1 MSASQRG
8 GPQVLDRPE
17 NSSNSAE
24 ASARETQFQFEDVD
38 SPFQVILFADDEPE
52 IVQARRLLLQALGF
66 SVLIVDCGEK
76 ALDLPDGAID
86 AVVFDYRMPGKD
98 GEQTARKIHE
108 LGGNMP
114 IILSS
119 RCFSLPQS
127 VLGLVDTPADQSV
140 VSKALQEMLEQQF
153 QAWMHGDEILTN

>member
-1 MSASQRG
+1 MTAKPMSASQRG

-66 SVLIVDCGEK
+66 SVFIVDSGEK
-76 ALDLPDGAID
+76 TLDLPDGAID
-86 AVVFDYRMPGKD
+86 AVVVDNRMPGKD
-98 GEQTARKIHE
+98 G
-108 LGGNMP
+108 
-114 IILSS
+114 
-119 RCFSLPQS
+119 
-127 VLGLVDTPADQSV
+127 
-140 VSKALQEMLEQQF
+140 
-153 QAWMHGDEILTN
+153 